1 MTNKINGADTRLG
14 PIKGARPVARDG
26 AAPSSETT
34 QSGIRSGVQ
43 ITEGARQ
50 LANLEKAIAAVPVV
64 DQARVES
71 VARAIDDG
79 RYVIQ
84 NQRIADRLIRM
95 DQEFAAAARK
105 ER

>member
-1 MTNKINGADTRLG
+1 MTNKINGTDSRLG
-14 PIKGARPVARDG
+14 PIKGSQPVARG
-26 AAPSSETT
+26 QATTSNETS
-34 QSGIRSGVQ
+34 QSAIRNGVQ
-43 ITEGARQ
+43 ITDGARQ
-50 LANLEKAIAAVPVV
+50 LASLEKAIAAIPVV

-79 RYVIQ
+79 RYVVQ

-95 DQEFAAAARK
+95 DQEFAAAARR